1 MIWQGQGANRPEQR
15 GQVMFESSAGATR
28 SRSDADILNAIR
40 SGDPVAYGLLRR
52 RHMPA
57 ARRLAQFLLSGSAA
71 AEDAVDQ
78 AFENVLAAVQ
88 RGGGPTDAFRPYL
101 LSAVREATAT
111 MPGQPAGGAAGNGQ
125 PGPTQPGGPR
135 PDLVVAAFVSLPER
149 WRAVLWHV
157 CVEGESPAEA
167 GALLGLPEP
176 DAAELASQ
184 AREALSLAY
193 HRRMEPGARNNM
205 TDVDG
210 VMRTAVAPAILG
222 HATGAY
228 LTRPLASPPPP
239 GRAGA
244 TPAAVSAGAANGAG
258 RGDGAAPANGNGAGR
273 GDGQLRRTATAR
285 AGATGSSGERQRR
298 GPAGRTA
305 TARAGATG
313 TPANGNGAGRG
324 DGPAPANGNGAGPA
338 KKASKRRTMA
348 RRSGRR
354 RAAPEAAGLG
364 AAGAA
369 AAAGSRNRAR
379 RRRPRAVRGRSGWI
393 RRPAPNRLDRASRH
407 SRSRR
412 GGRPRVAQRPPRRQ
426 RLGPCPRRPP
436 DRLDRRP
443 RSQRPRRP
451 RCAGQRSARPDS
463 AQDQPGRRAR
473 HAGGW
478 PASRTGR
485 PARSRRTAR
494 NLRRHLRHRG
504 GPCRW
509 SRSALRDCRSR
520 RAGGGFRIRS
530 VRWGRWGRNG
540 RRGRG
545 LFWGGRR

>member
-244 TPAAVSAGAANGAG
+244 APAAASAGAANGAG

-273 GDGQLRRTATAR
+273 ATGQLRRTATAGPTGQLRRTATAR
-285 AGATGSSGERQRR
+285 A
-298 GPAGRTA
+298 
-305 TARAGATG
+305 
-313 TPANGNGAGRG
+313 
-324 DGPAPANGNGAGPA
+324 
-338 KKASKRRTMA
+338 
-348 RRSGRR
+348 
-354 RAAPEAAGLG
+354 
-364 AAGAA
+364 
-369 AAAGSRNRAR
+369 R
-379 RRRPRAVRGRSGWI
+379 RRRPASGGPWPGALAAAAPRPRRRGWARPEPRPRPAPEPGPKAASPGRPRPVRLDPPPCPEPPGPSFPAQPLPP
-393 RRPAPNRLDRASRH
+393 RRPAPRRSTASPAPAAGAL
-407 SRSRR
+407 SPSTA
-412 GGRPRVAQRPPRRQ
+412 GPSGPAPP
-426 RLGPCPRRPP
+426 
-436 DRLDRRP
+436 
-443 RSQRPRRP
+443 
-451 RCAGQRSARPDS
+451 
-463 AQDQPGRRAR
+463 
-473 HAGGW
+473 
-478 PASRTGR
+478 
-485 PARSRRTAR
+485 
-494 NLRRHLRHRG
+494 
-504 GPCRW
+504 
-509 SRSALRDCRSR
+509 
-520 RAGGGFRIRS
+520 
-530 VRWGRWGRNG
+530 
-540 RRGRG
+540 
-545 LFWGGRR
+545 

>member
-135 PDLVVAAFVSLPER
+135 PDLVVAAFMSLPER

-157 CVEGESPAEA
+157 CVEGESPAEV

-222 HATGAY
+222 PATGAY

-244 TPAAVSAGAANGAG
+244 
-258 RGDGAAPANGNGAGR
+258 
-273 GDGQLRRTATAR
+273 
-285 AGATGSSGERQRR
+285 
-298 GPAGRTA
+298 GP
-305 TARAGATG
+305 
-313 TPANGNGAGRG
+313 
-324 DGPAPANGNGAGPA
+324 
-338 KKASKRRTMA
+338 
-348 RRSGRR
+348 
-354 RAAPEAAGLG
+354 
-364 AAGAA
+364 AA
-369 AAAGSRNRAR
+369 AAAGPAQRRGPGQRDGSGEGPRCGPGEEGQQAADRGQARLAAAAPPRPR
-379 RRRPRAVRGRSGWI
+379 RRGWARPKPRP
-393 RRPAPNRLDRASRH
+393 RPAPEPGQKAASPDRPRPVRLDPPPCPEPPGPSF
-407 SRSRR
+407 
-412 GGRPRVAQRPPRRQ
+412 PAQPLPPRR
-426 RLGPCPRRPP
+426 LAPRRSTASPAP
-436 DRLDRRP
+436 A
-443 RSQRPRRP
+443 
-451 RCAGQRSARPDS
+451 AGALSPS
-463 AQDQPGRRAR
+463 
-473 HAGGW
+473 
-478 PASRTGR
+478 T
-485 PARSRRTAR
+485 
-494 NLRRHLRHRG
+494 G
-504 GPCRW
+504 GP
-509 SRSALRDCRSR
+509 SGPAPP
-520 RAGGGFRIRS
+520 
-530 VRWGRWGRNG
+530 
-540 RRGRG
+540 
-545 LFWGGRR
+545 